1 MPSRFHEG
9 ARRSRLLDRKAAR
22 RRRGLD
28 GLRRHR
34 DQNLDR
40 TSPGL
45 YVHDCRHDLGSA
57 RFSSFSAW
65 GVTRIIL
72 GILLVCRWSA
82 VGLVGTRWCLLG
94 VLVFGW

>member
-9 ARRSRLLDRKAAR
+9 ARRSRLIDRVAAR

-28 GLRRHR
+28 GTRRRR

-65 GVTRIIL
+65 GVQVKVT
-72 GILLVCRWSA
+72 GLLVVLRVAQCGPKWYRVVL
-82 VGLVGTRWCLLG
+82 VGLVGI
-94 VLVFGW
+94 

>member
-9 ARRSRLLDRKAAR
+9 AQRSRLLDRKAAR

-28 GLRRHR
+28 GPRRRR

-40 TSPGL
+40 TSRCP

-65 GVTRIIL
+65 GVT
-72 GILLVCRWSA
+72 GNFTGLLV
-82 VGLVGTRWCLLG
+82 
-94 VLVFGW
+94 VL